1 MLELAFTIII
11 GIIILSLVILVHE
24 FGHFFAAKICGIKVE
39 EFGFGF
45 PPRAVKLFKKNGTL
59 FSLNWI
65 PFGGFNK
72 ILGEEGGSKDP
83 GAFCN
88 KSVWARIFVASAGI
102 IANLILAWVL
112 LTIWFWVI
120 NFVEIPNY
128 VAIVSVN
135 NNSAAEQAGIKANDL
150 IISVNNQKVS
160 TPEELST
167 ITKANIGKVV
177 TIALKHDGKDT
188 TKNVTLSQDA
198 TAPLGVSLTQ
208 TGGEKPN
215 IKWYLAPVESVKEMY
230 AVMALT
236 VDYLISA
243 IHSLFG
249 GVKVDFQLSG
259 PVGVVAFVAQTAAI
273 GWFFLIRLAAIISL
287 GLALFNIFP
296 IPAVDGGR
304 LVFLWLE
311 AIFGKRVVKENHENI
326 IHGIGFIALIILS
339 LIIVYFD
346 IKRLL

>member
-1 MLELAFTIII
+1 MLQLLFTIII
-11 GIIILSLVILVHE
+11 GIIILSLVILIHE
-24 FGHFFAAKICGIKVE
+24 LGHFFAAKICGIKVE
-39 EFGFGF
+39 EFGIGF
-45 PPRAVKLFKKNGTL
+45 PPRAAKLFRKNGTL
-59 FSLNWI
+59 YSLNWI

-83 GAFCN
+83 SAFCN
-88 KSVWARIFVASAGI
+88 KNVWARIFVASGGI
-102 IANLILAWVL
+102 IANILLAWIL

-128 VAIVSVN
+128 IAIVSVSE
-135 NNSAAEQAGIKANDL
+135 NSAAQLAGIKANDL
-150 IISVNNQKVS
+150 IITINNQKVS
-160 TPEELST
+160 TPEELSA
-167 ITKANIGKVV
+167 ITKSNIGNEITV
-177 TIALKHDGKDT
+177 TLKHDGKDI
-188 TKNVTLSQDA
+188 TKNVTLSSDA
-198 TAPLGVSLTQ
+198 NAPLGISYTQ

-215 IKWYLAPVESVKEMY
+215 IKWYVAPVESVKEMY
-230 AVMALT
+230 AVVAMTLE
-236 VDYLISA
+236 YLWQA
-243 IHSLFG
+243 VHSLFG
-249 GVKVDFQLSG
+249 GAKVDFQLSG

-311 AIFGKRVVKENHENI
+311 AIFGKKLVKEQHENI
-326 IHGIGFIALIILS
+326 IHGIGFIALILLS